1 MLLPARL
8 TSCVFFFDNF
18 TKLST
23 NRPRGLVQLFN
34 NIKRSLE
41 ICKQFAK
48 KKRKKKKKKKDTKC
62 MKEVFQDTLAFFFK
76 IKLNYC

>member
-1 MLLPARL
+1 M
-8 TSCVFFFDNF
+8 FFFDNF

-41 ICKQFAK
+41 MCKQFAK
-48 KKRKKKKKKKDTKC
+48 KKKKKKKKKKRY
-62 MKEVFQDTLAFFFK
+62 KVYERSFPRYISVFFQNQIELLLTL
-76 IKLNYC
+76 ISQKLK